1 MDERFREHERDDRPD
16 RDATRPRESDDT
28 SDVARRRQDQGQRP
42 ALTRR
47 EREERW
53 PIG

>member
-1 MDERFREHERDDRPD
+1 MDERFRQHERDDRPD
-16 RDATRPRESDDT
+16 RDATGPRESEDANDI
-28 SDVARRRQDQGQRP
+28 ARRQDQGQRP

-47 EREERW
+47 EREQRW